1 MRTLG
6 AVAVISGVV
15 WWILWELRMPAEAVM
30 LSYDEP
36 ASVLARQAVA
46 VVGVVA
52 VLLMLVFA
60 LERRSREV
68 IESTFRGTLLW
79 VQVVTAALAGAAG
92 SYAVRILIWMHK
104 TIRGWPESRE
114 LTSVVYPVLG
124 AAILP
129 WALVLAVIILTVTMR
144 RRTPAIVAAL
154 LVFDGLVVA
163 VSYLLFRSVYS
174 WACLSCSGPL
184 G

>member
-1 MRTLG
+1 VRTLG
-6 AVAVISGVV
+6 AVAGLSGVV
-15 WWILWELRMPAEAVM
+15 WWVLWELRVPGEAV
-30 LSYDEP
+30 LLQYDEP
-36 ASVLARQAVA
+36 AAVLARQAAA

-60 LERRSREV
+60 LERRSGEV
-68 IESTFRGTLLW
+68 IESTFRGPLLW

-92 SYAVRILIWMHK
+92 SYAVRILIWMRK
-104 TIRGWPESRE
+104 SVRGWPESPE
-114 LTSVVYPVLG
+114 LTAVVYPVEG
-124 AAILP
+124 AAIVP
-129 WALVLAVIILTVTMR
+129 RALVLAVIILTVTVR
-144 RRTPAIVAAL
+144 RRTPAVVAAL

-174 WACLSCSGPL
+174 WACLSCSGPI